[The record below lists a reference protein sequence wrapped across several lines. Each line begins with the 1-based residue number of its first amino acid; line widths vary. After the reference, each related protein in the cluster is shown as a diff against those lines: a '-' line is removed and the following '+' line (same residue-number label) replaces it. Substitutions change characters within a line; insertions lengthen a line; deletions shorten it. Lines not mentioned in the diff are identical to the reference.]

1 MRAIAKV
8 VKIENI
14 NMVISIGIN
23 SRTLIRMTP
32 RMILTPTQL
41 MILIRM
47 MSQILSNSRDKTKM
61 IKMIRMIRM
70 IRMIKMIRMIR
81 MMREEIS
88 V

>member
-1 MRAIAKV
+1 MIRLRAKV
-8 VKIENI
+8 VKIEKLENI

-70 IRMIKMIRMIR
+70 IRM
-81 MMREEIS
+81 MREEIS

>member
-1 MRAIAKV
+1 MIRVVAKV
-8 VKIENI
+8 VKIVKIGNI

-23 SRTLIRMTP
+23 SRTLIKMTP

-47 MSQILSNSRDKTKM
+47 MSQILSNNRDKTKM
-61 IKMIRMIRM
+61 TKMIRMIRM
-70 IRMIKMIRMIR
+70 TKMIR